1 MEVGGG
7 KRGTPAEAVWRETG
21 GWASGGGGGEDEDTP
36 MLHDATVSAGVELV
50 VLTQQ
55 GGFQRAVVLLCKWVG
70 GESLSG
76 SSLSRD
82 GAAIGII
89 CRGGEGTR
97 TRGSD
102 PLAAVTGA
110 STDEASELLPPSA
123 EGQRRGGGR
132 DRALLFVDEFKS
144 TSSVQ

>member
-1 MEVGGG
+1 M
-7 KRGTPAEAVWRETG
+7 
-21 GWASGGGGGEDEDTP
+21 
-36 MLHDATVSAGVELV
+36 
-50 VLTQQ
+50 LTQQ
-55 GGFQRAVVLLCKWVG
+55 GGFQRAVLLCNWVG

-76 SSLSRD
+76 SSLRRD
-82 GAAIGII
+82 GAGIGVI

-97 TRGSD
+97 TSGSD